1 MQVLEHLV
9 FVCDSFLHTFDIVI
23 TDGVVHNLDAGGPIF
38 FRRFSHNCGRFIA
51 GPRVVELQELRSGL
65 LVSFSD
71 GLQLRGRPFR
81 TLLRPFVIDVLLEC
95 GRLMIML
102 LLCYLFLVAIYVF
115 RRLAHYDIIVD
126 HSASKWKRN
135 RLPFEWDW
143 SFDC

>member
-38 FRRFSHNCGRFIA
+38 FRRFSHNCGRLIA
-51 GPRVVELQELRSGL
+51 GLRVVELQELRSGL

-71 GLQLRGRPFR
+71 GPQLRGRPFR
-81 TLLRPFVIDVLLEC
+81 TLLRPFVADLCLKFGRRILL
-95 GRLMIML
+95 I
-102 LLCYLFLVAIYVF
+102 LFLFCFIQIYVF
-115 RRLAHYDIIVD
+115 RRLAHYYIIIY
-126 HSASKWKRN
+126 HSTSKWKRN